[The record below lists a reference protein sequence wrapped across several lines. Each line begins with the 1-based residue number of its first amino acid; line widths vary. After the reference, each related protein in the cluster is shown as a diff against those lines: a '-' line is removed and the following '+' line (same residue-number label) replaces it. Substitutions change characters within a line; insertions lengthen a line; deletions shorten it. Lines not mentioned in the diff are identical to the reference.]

1 MINVVGPGL
10 SQWDTGR
17 TVIVTD
23 SGANE
28 VHFANPGDTHAPIM
42 KLVDGVANIP
52 DYLLMTGKPLC
63 AYVVLDG
70 VTQECRTFPVKKREK
85 PEKYVY
91 EDDQRNYIYELISDA
106 QAATEEAKQVVQDLQ
121 ESGIGKLTASVVDS
135 TFVMLSHGFGKL
147 TTDVVD
153 DTLIIK

>member
-28 VHFANPGDTHAPIM
+28 VHFANPGDTLAPIRD
-42 KLVDGVANIP
+42 LVDGMAKIP

-70 VTQECRTFPVKKREK
+70 VTQECRTFPVQKRER
-85 PEKYVY
+85 PANYVY
-91 EDDQRNYIYELISDA
+91 EEDQRNYIYELIAEVEEATRLANEATERAEKAMEDLKVYDGIL
-106 QAATEEAKQVVQDLQ
+106 AATVE
-121 ESGIGKLTASVVDS
+121 
-135 TFVMLSHGFGKL
+135 
-147 TTDVVD
+147 
-153 DTLIIK
+153 